1 MAFGTWFTAEG
12 FAVAHHSFF
21 SFDFALAV
29 GVALAVDEIR
39 IHGGYRDGT
48 VPFYA
53 W

>member
-1 MAFGTWFTAEG
+1 MAIGTWFTAEG

-53 W
+53 